1 MQHRAKSQDRPPCM
15 SNNYYLAS
23 QFDQEFHSKF
33 LKWRDLYNFLPAS
46 LFLIYSITFDR
57 CPCVPRSYKFSCQRK
72 TGNLAQCQQSAA
84 GLWNSVSVPLYIEM
98 TSVSY
103 TYTYNN
109 QYFSI
114 CSNVA
119 LEKHVK
125 FTDILCQ
132 RSALWKAQN
141 NNVQQILLLE
151 WNIMPGVSK
160 ISKEVDRGR
169 PSPTFS
175 LELKSHR

>member
-33 LKWRDLYNFLPAS
+33 LKWKDLYNFLPAS
-46 LFLIYSITFDR
+46 LFLIYSITFDW

-84 GLWNSVSVPLYIEM
+84 GLGNSVSVPLYIEM

-103 TYTYNN
+103 MYTYNN

-114 CSNVA
+114 RSNVN
-119 LEKHVK
+119 VK
-125 FTDILCQ
+125 FTDILIIMCS
-132 RSALWKAQN
+132 RHYFQN
-141 NNVQQILLLE
+141 EIL
-151 WNIMPGVSK
+151 
-160 ISKEVDRGR
+160 R
-169 PSPTFS
+169 
-175 LELKSHR
+175 LK

>member
-57 CPCVPRSYKFSCQRK
+57 CSCVPRSYKFSCQRK
-72 TGNLAQCQQSAA
+72 IGNLAQCQQSAA
-84 GLWNSVSVPLYIEM
+84 GLENSVSVPLYIEM

-103 TYTYNN
+103 MYTYNN
-109 QYFSI
+109 QTNIS
-114 CSNVA
+114 VLA
-119 LEKHVK
+119 
-125 FTDILCQ
+125 
-132 RSALWKAQN
+132 AM
-141 NNVQQILLLE
+141 LLLK
-151 WNIMPGVSK
+151 NMS
-160 ISKEVDRGR
+160 SSLAFYDKEVLCEMHKIIMCRR
-169 PSPTFS
+169 HYFENEI
-175 LELKSHR
+175 LRLN